1 MFTVSLPNHK
11 NRPLAVGCYWNAHAK
26 AEIYMA
32 ETNDWVDVPDY
43 PYGEMIDSYATASS
57 RYFTYVIGGRGT
69 GYKIHD
75 IVAAF
80 ANDNSQSSWS
90 LAGRLNR
97 KRSSSGAVT
106 IGYKTMILG
115 GDEGNYDD
123 NHAGYKLYC
132 IIRINKVF
140 NQLVDDGNLGFRIK
154 YINEC

>member
-57 RYFTYVIGGRGT
+57 RYLTYIIGGRGT
-69 GYKIHD
+69 GYKTHD

-80 ANDNSQSSWS
+80 ANDNSHSSWS

-97 KRSSSGAVT
+97 KRSSSGSVT
-106 IGYKTMILG
+106 IGYQTMILG
-115 GDEGNYDD
+115 GYEGKYDD
-123 NHAGYKLYC
+123 EDAGYK
-132 IIRINKVF
+132 
-140 NQLVDDGNLGFRIK
+140 
-154 YINEC
+154 